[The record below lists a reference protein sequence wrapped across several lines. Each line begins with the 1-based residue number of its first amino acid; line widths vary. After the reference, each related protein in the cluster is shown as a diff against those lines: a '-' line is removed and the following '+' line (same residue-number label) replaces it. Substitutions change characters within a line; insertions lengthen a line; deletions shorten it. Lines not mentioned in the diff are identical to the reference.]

1 MADTVAGIAPQT
13 DTYANWVIANPT
25 LGKDSGGKSFSQF
38 IFATASPVGT
48 ILIWGND
55 QTFTT
60 AYAAKQY
67 IVTSANT
74 VLSSYSTGWLLNEIG
89 GAGVG
94 DWTNVHLGDDP
105 TGDDNVTHGLGAP
118 LCDLIVKL
126 FLSTD
131 GTDANSFQVDA
142 VVGDNVAS
150 SVRSLGYSVFHVDNN
165 NITIQTGRSGLQ
177 SIIADGASVQ
187 LDNEDYYYKVK
198 VYYFT

>member
-67 IVTSANT
+67 IVSDSKQLCKAWVNFDGTTNTAGKCTIADSYNVTSVANPSNGYYNITFTTSLASAN
-74 VLSSYSTGWLLNEIG
+74 Y
-89 GAGVG
+89 
-94 DWTNVHLGDDP
+94 
-105 TGDDNVTHGLGAP
+105 
-118 LCDLIVKL
+118 
-126 FLSTD
+126 
-131 GTDANSFQVDA
+131 A
-142 VVGDNVAS
+142 VVGTSAS
-150 SVRSLGYSVFHVDNN
+150 TVTQN
-165 NITIQTGRSGLQ
+165 
-177 SIIADGASVQ
+177 
-187 LDNEDYYYKVK
+187 
-198 VYYFT
+198 YFTFISRPYGATRLSMFAG